1 MNASDPPAAPA
12 GEMPPTPV
20 GGPGDASGRLI
31 DNITHFARL
40 LRAAGMPVGPAR
52 VLDAVEAVETAG
64 ITRRD
69 DFYWT
74 LHAVFVSKREHQ
86 VVFHEAFEQFWRAR
100 GLLQKMIELLSPVAP
115 PRDTR
120 QKAKAGSLRVAQA
133 LNAGRERN
141 TETERPE
148 IEIDARH
155 TVSGSEVLQ
164 QKDFAQMTAAEIA
177 AAKVALRS
185 LVLPL
190 DTVKTRRFVTAS
202 RGRRIDMRRS
212 IRQSLRGGGQSMTLA
227 FKKPAEIAPPI
238 VALFDIS
245 GSMSPYSRLLLH
257 FLHALGERRRVTTFL
272 FGTRLTNVTRQLR
285 MKDPDEALT
294 ACAGSVEDWSGGT
307 RIAAALRD
315 FNRLWSRRTMHGGP
329 IVLLVTDGLER
340 DSDDDLAHE
349 IDRLH
354 RSCRRLIWLN
364 PLLRYDRFQAKA
376 RGIRAMLP
384 HVDEFRSIHS
394 LDTIADLV
402 EALGRERGTAE
413 TDPRK
418 WMAA

>member
-1 MNASDPPAAPA
+1 MIATETADP
-12 GEMPPTPV
+12 
-20 GGPGDASGRLI
+20 GGKLV
-31 DNITHFARL
+31 DNVVHFARL
-40 LRAAGMPVGPAR
+40 LRSAGMPVGPAR
-52 VLDAVEAVETAG
+52 VVDAVQAVEAAG
-64 ITRRD
+64 ISRRD

-74 LHAVFVSKREHQ
+74 LHATLVSRREHD
-86 VVFHEAFEQFWRAR
+86 VVFHEAFEQFWRPR
-100 GLLQKMIELLSPVAP
+100 GLLEKMIELMSPVAP
-115 PRDTR
+115 PRDTEP
-120 QKAKAGSLRVAQA
+120 KAKAGSLRVAQA
-133 LNAGRERN
+133 LNAGRER
-141 TETERPE
+141 TSETERPE
-148 IEIDARH
+148 IEIDARQ

-164 QKDFAQMTAAEIA
+164 QKDFAQMSADEIA

-190 DTVKTRRFVTAS
+190 DTVKTRRFVPAA

-212 IRQSLRGGGQSMTLA
+212 IRQSLRGGGQSMTLT
-227 FKKPAEIAPPI
+227 FKKRAEVAPPI

-285 MKDPDEALT
+285 MKDPDEALA

-307 RIAAALRD
+307 RIAAALKD
-315 FNRLWSRRTMHGGP
+315 FNKKWSRRVMHGGP

-340 DSDDDLAHE
+340 ESDEDLAHE
-349 IDRLH
+349 MDRLH
-354 RSCRRLIWLN
+354 RSCRRLVWLN
-364 PLLRYDRFQAKA
+364 PLLRYDRFEAKA

-402 EALGRERGTAE
+402 EALGRDGSTAE

-418 WMAA
+418 WIRAA